1 MYGIRGV
8 SKEEMGLYR
17 GYRRLQVVFSA
28 PKNPILKFLFPKLQP
43 FVLRA
48 IMRNT

>member
-28 PKNPILKFLFPKLQP
+28 PKNPIVKFFSQNFNLLYYEQ
-43 FVLRA
+43 L
-48 IMRNT
+48 